1 MHILRKRRKKLNLK
15 KKYAKLK
22 KEIFFN
28 QIDLLTIS
36 VSLDSATV
44 SSRFCGARIRESWN
58 GTSSGHVCRV
68 SNFRHSI
75 VATGKLRRSYYV
87 QPITSNNA

>member
-1 MHILRKRRKKLNLK
+1 MHTNAYTSKKKKKLNLK

-22 KEIFFN
+22 KEIFFFN
-28 QIDLLTIS
+28 QMDLLTIS

-44 SSRFCGARIRESWN
+44 SSRFCGARIRESWS

-75 VATGKLRRSYYV
+75 VATGKLSIV
-87 QPITSNNA
+87 TTFNQ